1 MGRYWELDAG
11 RGVAILLMIGYHV
24 LFQLS
29 FFAPGFVPW
38 FNPYVLTGAPIA
50 FLFVVIVGVFPWF
63 FLRRGREVC
72 CRLRGRCLSAA
83 GIFCVLRR

>member
-29 FFAPGFVPW
+29 FFAPGFVP
-38 FNPYVLTGAPIA
+38 
-50 FLFVVIVGVFPWF
+50 
-63 FLRRGREVC
+63 
-72 CRLRGRCLSAA
+72 
-83 GIFCVLRR
+83 